1 MDLVVMERE
10 RAATTDEGAFCRFRQ
25 CSFRQ
30 RPRSRRGG
38 AGAHRWR
45 CNAARSPCL
54 PAVAMPTDRQSA
66 RCPGARFPPARPRC
80 PPGAAAARRSPTCQ
94 PPPRDIGVRSAPT
107 QPPTG
112 SRGALVTDL
121 AGASADRH
129 ARDPVR
135 PPDRPR
141 SAPHG
146 QLDGRDPHG
155 CSDQGVIDARP
166 AFMARCAALEPRSEP
181 ARAAR
186 RRPAM
191 QPVSRLRR
199 PLRDP
204 RHPSPGPPL
213 SSPARATAGGTT
225 LPAHTHTDSQSGIC
239 RGGEVGHPTEGE
251 IRHGTR
257 RNPRQG

>member
-1 MDLVVMERE
+1 MERE

-54 PAVAMPTDRQSA
+54 QAVAMPTDRQSA
-66 RCPGARFPPARPRC
+66 RCPGARFPAARPRC

-121 AGASADRH
+121 AGPSADRH

-135 PPDRPR
+135 PARPASGSPFRASFAPFVPCVRSRWRPISPTERPPGGPRRPR
-141 SAPHG
+141 SSRVISPPKAPRHSTRSVPAHP
-146 QLDGRDPHG
+146 LR
-155 CSDQGVIDARP
+155 ARP
-166 AFMARCAALEPRSEP
+166 SRSMTKEN
-181 ARAAR
+181 
-186 RRPAM
+186 
-191 QPVSRLRR
+191 
-199 PLRDP
+199 
-204 RHPSPGPPL
+204 
-213 SSPARATAGGTT
+213 
-225 LPAHTHTDSQSGIC
+225 
-239 RGGEVGHPTEGE
+239 EE
-251 IRHGTR
+251 IREGPGERVSGRPGRER
-257 RNPRQG
+257 RFSYRIRVVPICSRVYEPYTLLG